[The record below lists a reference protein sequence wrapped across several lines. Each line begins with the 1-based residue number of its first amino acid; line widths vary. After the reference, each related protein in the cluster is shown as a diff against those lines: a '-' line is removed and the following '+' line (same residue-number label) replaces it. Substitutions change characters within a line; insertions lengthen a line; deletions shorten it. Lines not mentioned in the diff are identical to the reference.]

1 MALNYSPRIVRDGLV
16 LALDAADKNSY
27 PGSGTTWYD
36 LSGNGNHA
44 TLYNGPT
51 FSTSNIGCF
60 TFDGSNDYADVSLN
74 LRTSNNTMM
83 IIGRYVT
90 LTGRMLGGISNNYLC
105 GTWNTYTNQ
114 FYGEGWISGP
124 YGYQD
129 TNWHIYHGS
138 TNNGGSG
145 TPNGTQFYNNGT
157 GLVVNG
163 SGGYGPNGIRIGSD
177 GQYNEYANCQVAYV
191 AAYNRCLTRGEILQN
206 YNAFKTRFGV

>member
-177 GQYNEYANCQVAYV
+177 GVYNEYANCQVAYV

>member
-60 TFDGSNDYADVSLN
+60 TFDKSNDYADVSLN

-114 FYGEGWISGP
+114 FFGEGWISGP

-157 GLVVNG
+157 GLVTGG

-177 GQYNEYANCQVAYV
+177 GVYNEYANCQVAYV
-191 AAYNRCLTRGEILQN
+191 AAYNRCLTREEILQN

>member
-36 LSGNGNHA
+36 LSGKGNHA

-138 TNNGGSG
+138 TNIGNTG

-163 SGGYGPNGIRIGSD
+163 GGGYGPQGIRIGSD
-177 GQYNEYANCQVAYV
+177 GVYNEYANCQVAYV

>member
-60 TFDGSNDYADVSLN
+60 TFDGSNDYADISLN
-74 LRTSNNTMM
+74 LRTSNNTIMV
-83 IIGRYVT
+83 IGRYVS
-90 LTGRMLGGISNNYLC
+90 LTGRILGGISNNYLC
-105 GTWNTYTNQ
+105 GTWNTYTSQ
-114 FYGEGWISGP
+114 FFGEGWISGP
-124 YGYQD
+124 YGSQD

-145 TPNGTQFYNNGT
+145 TPSGTKFYNNST
-157 GLVVNG
+157 ELVVG

-177 GQYNEYANCQVAYV
+177 GVYNEYANCQVAYV
-191 AAYNRCLTRGEILQN
+191 AAYNKCLSKEEVLQN

>member
-36 LSGNGNHA
+36 LSGKGNHA

-157 GLVVNG
+157 GLVTGG

>member
-90 LTGRMLGGISNNYLC
+90 LTGRILGGISNNYLC

>member
-83 IIGRYVT
+83 IIGIYVT
-90 LTGRMLGGISNNYLC
+90 LTGRILGGISNNYLC

-114 FYGEGWISGP
+114 FFGEGWISGP

-157 GLVVNG
+157 GLVTGG

-177 GQYNEYANCQVAYV
+177 GLYNEYANCQVAYV
-191 AAYNRCLTRGEILQN
+191 AAYNRCLTREEILQN